1 MNSKESKKERNFEMV
16 QNNQAKGDGKKALIA
31 FMLIVVPVFL
41 FAGTGGTEVNG
52 VWDDLKAGITGG
64 WGKLLAVFMI
74 FGGVFLLSDG
84 KKGWGLIVMII
95 GMSLGMIPAAVESRY
110 TLGF

>member
-1 MNSKESKKERNFEMV
+1 MG
-16 QNNQAKGDGKKALIA
+16 QNNRMKGGEHKAFLA
-31 FMLIVVPVFL
+31 FLLIVVPVFL
-41 FAGTGGTEVNG
+41 WAGTGGSEVDQI
-52 VWDDLKAGITGG
+52 WQDIKAGISGG
-64 WGKLLAVFMI
+64 WGKLLAVFLI